1 MSVFD
6 VWEIGGQFGWMVAG
20 ASAHLSLLSLACAF
34 FFCFFAHRLSLVND
48 EQYRGECVCADVLN
62 LFRSCDLCV
71 WPCVL
76 SVSFK
81 SARVQQSGECASECG
96 EEEERREKR
105 GERERAARD
114 RGCLAVF

>member
-1 MSVFD
+1 MD
-6 VWEIGGQFGWMVAG
+6 GGGCVG
-20 ASAHLSLLSLACAF
+20 ASLSPLSCLRF

-76 SVSFK
+76 SVSF
-81 SARVQQSGECASECG
+81 SRVTCPTVW
-96 EEEERREKR
+96 RVR
-105 GERERAARD
+105 
-114 RGCLAVF
+114 V

>member
-76 SVSFK
+76 SVSFSRVHVSNSLE
-81 SARVQQSGECASECG
+81 SARLSVEKRRRE
-96 EEEERREKR
+96 EREEEREKEPREIE
-105 GERERAARD
+105 G
-114 RGCLAVF
+114 VSSF